1 MHSAPHEGSKVRA
14 AGWIGLSIAAW
25 SLVPLVANRTGALSP
40 NEFLLGSHLMSTLT
54 LAAATWVTGHAREF
68 TYYSAT
74 DIRRLAALGGLG
86 VFLYYA
92 LLFDA
97 YAPCA
102 FGAPCGRQATLVLV
116 MQYSWPIFTVLLS
129 WLLLAEAP
137 QWRSAVAVVCGALA
151 IASAATAD
159 AHGHAGSLA
168 TPKAIGAAMAF
179 GLFGTLA
186 KRLRYDPLSG
196 ATIMSGSAA
205 ALSLATVILSWSGQS
220 SAAVLRLDGGSAA
233 AMVVSGVVVNG
244 LSHVFWQRAV
254 RFAPETS
261 VRHWIALTPLAA
273 GASFALGSGAVLG
286 RLQWIGLALV
296 LVSGFLALRPAPR
309 GGAPT
314 ARPVRSFDAT
324 RRLAE
329 ESV

>member
-1 MHSAPHEGSKVRA
+1 MDTTRNEGSTARA

-25 SLVPLVANRTGALSP
+25 SLVPLVANRTGGLSP

-54 LAAATWVTGHAREF
+54 LAAATWATGHAREF

-86 VFLYYA
+86 IFLYYA

-102 FGAPCGRQATLVLV
+102 FDAPCGHQATLVLV
-116 MQYSWPIFTVLLS
+116 VHYSWPIFTVLLS

-137 QWRSAVAVVCGALA
+137 QWRTAVAVVCGALA
-151 IASAATAD
+151 IASAATAE

-179 GLFGTLA
+179 GLYGTLST
-186 KRLRYDPLSG
+186 RIRYDPLSG
-196 ATIMSGSAA
+196 ATIMFGSAA
-205 ALSLATVILSWSGQS
+205 ALSLATVLISWSGQS
-220 SAAVLRLDGGSAA
+220 SPALLRLDGATAA
-233 AMVVSGVVVNG
+233 TMIVSGVVVNG
-244 LSHVFWQRAV
+244 LSHVFWQRAL
-254 RFAPETS
+254 RAAPETS
-261 VRHWIALTPLAA
+261 VRPWIALTPLAA
-273 GASFALGSGAVLG
+273 GASFALGTGAVLG

-296 LVSGFLALRPAPR
+296 LASAFLALRPTPK

-314 ARPVRSFDAT
+314 ARLVRSFDAI

-329 ESV
+329 ESI